1 MLPLIEA
8 LNPKICRWG
17 SDRFL
22 SGLLFIKSRFLS
34 CLSFQA
40 APLEENVGFF
50 FFFSLTAVN
59 PLGGEEEAETACVF
73 YATIKSSTNHT
84 LALFVFQLCL
94 LFRTPSLCSEDWV
107 GGSLVKCHFFSIGK
121 I

>member
-50 FFFSLTAVN
+50 FFF
-59 PLGGEEEAETACVF
+59 
-73 YATIKSSTNHT
+73 
-84 LALFVFQLCL
+84 
-94 LFRTPSLCSEDWV
+94 
-107 GGSLVKCHFFSIGK
+107 FFNCCEPTWG
-121 I
+121 